1 MPWASGN
8 FLDTS
13 HYELSFNHGHLNT
26 FYSTRGNVITA
37 KYNNS
42 VNAVHNTAGQIVYRI
57 NTDAI
62 TTDGQPACA
71 PINLFG

>member
-1 MPWASGN
+1 LPWASGN
-8 FLDTS
+8 FLNTS
-13 HYELSFNHGHLNT
+13 HYEQSFNHGHLNT

-37 KYNNS
+37 KYNLS
-42 VNAVHNTAGQIVYRI
+42 VNALHNTAGQIVYRI

-62 TTDGQPACA
+62 TTDGEPACA